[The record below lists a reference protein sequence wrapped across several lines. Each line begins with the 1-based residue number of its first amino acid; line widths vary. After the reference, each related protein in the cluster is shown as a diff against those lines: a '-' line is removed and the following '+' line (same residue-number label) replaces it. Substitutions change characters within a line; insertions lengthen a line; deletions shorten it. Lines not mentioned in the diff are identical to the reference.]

1 MVNPIKRR
9 EFDEIEYFYLINA
22 WASYE
27 DSQEPNFDDV
37 SKDRNEL
44 FGYDAWKFTKVLFV
58 SICIF

>member
-1 MVNPIKRR
+1 MGNPIKRR
-9 EFDEIEYFYLINA
+9 KFDEIEYFYLINA

-44 FGYDAWKFTKVLFV
+44 FGYDALKFTKV
-58 SICIF
+58 